1 MSRLVPGPR
10 RALLAAAL
18 SFLWLSLVLAQ
29 DHIGELRAQFNHETD
44 PVRKAKALPKLGDA
58 QFNQLRKETDAGHY
72 AEALKIVEEYR
83 DEVKVAETALKASGL
98 DAERKPAGFKQLQI
112 HVRKSVREIEQ
123 TVLALPDEQ
132 RPPFEA
138 IRRELTAIEKELIEM
153 LFPRQPRKNPSQE
166 EKKG

>member
-18 SFLWLSLVLAQ
+18 SSLWLPLVPAQ

-58 QFNQLRKETDAGHY
+58 QFNQVRQETDAGHY

-83 DEVKVAETALKASGL
+83 DEVKAADAALKASGL
-98 DAERKPAGFKQLQI
+98 DAERRPAGFKQLQI
-112 HVRKSVREIEQ
+112 
-123 TVLALPDEQ
+123 
-132 RPPFEA
+132 
-138 IRRELTAIEKELIEM
+138 
-153 LFPRQPRKNPSQE
+153 
-166 EKKG
+166 